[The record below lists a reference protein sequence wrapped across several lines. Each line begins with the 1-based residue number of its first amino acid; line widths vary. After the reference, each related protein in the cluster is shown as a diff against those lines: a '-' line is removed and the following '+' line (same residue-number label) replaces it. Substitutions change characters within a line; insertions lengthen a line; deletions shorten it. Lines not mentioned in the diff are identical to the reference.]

1 MDRKGLIFVSL
12 AIMITAAY
20 AVAALSISASDNG
33 DADRKIDPALLEHL
47 VGGDSKKIPV
57 IVLLNG
63 ESDQKIEGLDVLYRY
78 RIIPGVAGEA
88 APSAIENI
96 AKSNFVQGIY
106 YDGSAQILAPDN
118 NSSRSEA
125 ICGYSSLSASQYI
138 GADKLWE
145 RGIDGKGVTVAVIDS
160 GIDENHP
167 DLVGKVIG
175 EKNFVAD
182 ETTTDDLLGHGT
194 MVAGI
199 IAGSGEA
206 SDGKYRGVAPG
217 ASLLSAKVI
226 NSKGEGKVSDIIAGI
241 EWAIYNGADILSLSL
256 GGINLGET
264 NPPIT
269 MAADKAADAG
279 VVVCVAAG
287 NRNSTKAEGQ
297 TFARQADRQAESD
310 ESAVDLSQA
319 DDEDKKDVYLL
330 LVPIVLALPPGLIDS
345 PGDGV
350 KVITLGA
357 TDYSGHMAGFSG
369 SGPTRDDRI
378 KPDVVA
384 PGVDIVSTIPPGLEK
399 PDYIDEYYARES
411 GTSLST
417 PVAAGF
423 AALMLQENANLTPAG
438 IKAVMTRGAHKLNNS
453 LGEQYEEYYQGA
465 GLLNA
470 PSSYQLVSDDVCGVI
485 PDRWIAGRWA
495 YLPAGKGVYVG
506 LDTGADRPQKKL
518 YALAPGDEDWN
529 TRFVLFSNQ
538 KKGDL
543 KVSASGPISDW
554 ISLQAL
560 PRQIDANSQS
570 VFAASLSVPNG
581 TLPGIYSG
589 SLDITERGKSILSIP
604 VNLTVA
610 EPLNISK
617 GLGSQAGTLSEN
629 QWDYYYLDVPKGAD
643 VIKAELKWDVA
654 SSLDLFLLSPTSE
667 YYSGTPEG
675 LEESMKVESPPS
687 GRWLIAVHSENSSVP
702 VNYTLNVD
710 CYLIKTAPQRWNI
723 DSALPGTSTV
733 AEFVVENIGP
743 DLENMSYEAST
754 ENSIY
759 QEFQGR
765 VGYKETWNK
774 TINVTAKTRMISAEL
789 RATGGSN
796 KSEVAIVFENPEGI
810 AKEENAAL
818 GSGDVGPVEIFN
830 PEAGSWTLKVYGYDV
845 PKEGQSFLV
854 SVKMYEEAPWNWIT
868 INGPGRLESD
878 SNETVKANLTIP
890 RNISLT
896 RFAGHINISSGNRTV
911 QIPIKIAVAGAVL
924 EGLTSTAVTDIDHD
938 GLFDNLD
945 LGFEVNATTY
955 GDLRLDGVLTD
966 CSGNA
971 IDLFSSS
978 FEPQKS
984 SSVNVS
990 INGSN
995 IWRKGKCGPLKIR
1008 NLILYDGLG
1017 NFVDMYRKNITV
1029 EKDPKQFQAPA
1040 AYFTGGFV
1048 NLTSRSSI
1056 KIGVNVSVIR
1066 AGNYQVS
1073 GTIVDDNGALL
1084 GEDSVKARLLP
1095 GNATVVLEFDPIK
1108 FIMLGDIGRVHLV
1121 DLVLSRDGSR
1131 LERADDA
1138 WVSEDMSPEGFAA
1151 GRREGDADESNNV
1164 STAGVIRMQDGK
1176 VVIS

>member
-1 MDRKGLIFVSL
+1 MDRKGLILVSV
-12 AIMITAAY
+12 AIMIASAY
-20 AVAALSISASDNG
+20 AIAASSDFTSDNVG
-33 DADRKIDPALLEHL
+33 ADRKIDPALAEHL
-47 VGGDSKKIPV
+47 LGGDSKKIPI

-63 ESDQKIEGLDVLYRY
+63 QSDQKLDGLDVSHRY
-78 RIIPGVAGEA
+78 RLIPGVAGEA
-88 APSAIENI
+88 TPSAIEDI
-96 AKSNFVQGIY
+96 AKNEFVQGIY
-106 YDGSAQILAPDN
+106 YDWSAQILAPDN
-118 NSSRSEA
+118 ISSRSEA
-125 ICGYSSLSASQYI
+125 IYGYLSMSASRYI
-138 GADKLWE
+138 GADKLWM

-175 EKNFVAD
+175 EKNFLAD
-182 ETTTDDLLGHGT
+182 ETSSDDLLGHGT

-199 IAGSGEA
+199 IAGSGAA
-206 SDGKYRGVAPG
+206 SNGKFRGVAPG
-217 ASLLSAKVI
+217 ASLLSVKVI

-287 NRNSTKAEGQ
+287 NRNNTRAEGQ
-297 TFARQADRQAESD
+297 ITQSSARQADSD
-310 ESAVDLSQA
+310 ESTVDLSQVGG
-319 DDEDKKDVYLL
+319 ENKKDVYLL

-350 KVITLGA
+350 KVITMGA

-453 LGEQYEEYYQGA
+453 MGEQYEEYYQGA
-465 GLLNA
+465 GLLDA
-470 PSSYQLVSDDVCGVI
+470 PRSYQLLSDDVCGVI
-485 PDRWIAGRWA
+485 PDQWIAGRWA
-495 YLPAGKGVYVG
+495 YLPAGRGVYVG

-538 KKGDL
+538 ERVDL
-543 KVSASGPISDW
+543 KVSATGPISDW

-560 PRQIDANSQS
+560 PRQIDANSQV

-581 TLPGIYSG
+581 TLPGIYGG
-589 SLDITERGKSILSIP
+589 SLDITDRGKSILSIP

-617 GLGSQAGTLSEN
+617 GIGSSANTLSGN
-629 QWDYYYLDVPKGAD
+629 QWDYYYLDVPVGTD
-643 VIKAELKWDVA
+643 VIKAELKWNVN

-667 YYSGTPEG
+667 YYSGTPKG
-675 LEESMKVESPPS
+675 LEESMKIESPPS
-687 GRWLIAVHSENSSVP
+687 GRWLMAVHSENSSVP
-702 VNYTLNVD
+702 VNYTLDVER
-710 CYLIKTAPQRWNI
+710 YLIKTDPQRWNI
-723 DSALPGTSTV
+723 DFAAPGTSTV
-733 AEFVVENIGP
+733 AKFVVENRGP
-743 DLENMSYEAST
+743 DLENLTWEAST
-754 ENSIY
+754 ENSTS
-759 QEFQGR
+759 QEFLCH

-774 TINVTAKTRMISAEL
+774 TINVTGKTRMISAEL
-789 RATGGSN
+789 RANGGSN
-796 KSEVAIVFENPEGI
+796 KSEVALVFENPKGV

-830 PEAGSWTLKVYGYDV
+830 PEAGRWTLKVYGYDV

-854 SVKMYEEAPWNWIT
+854 SVRIYEEAPWNWIT
-868 INGPGRLESD
+868 IDGPERLESD
-878 SNETVKANLTIP
+878 SKGTVQANLTIP
-890 RNISLT
+890 SNISLT
-896 RFAGHINISSGNRTV
+896 RFAGHINISSGDRTV
-911 QIPIKIAVAGAVL
+911 QIPITITVAGATL
-924 EGLTSTAVTDIDHD
+924 EGLTSTTVTDIDHD
-938 GLFDNLD
+938 GLFDSLD
-945 LGFEVNATTY
+945 MGFKVNATTW
-955 GDLRLDGVLTD
+955 GNLRLDGVLTD

-971 IDLFSSS
+971 IDKFSRS
-978 FEPQKS
+978 FESGKS
-984 SSVNVS
+984 SSINIS

-1017 NFVDMYRKNITV
+1017 NFVDRYEKNITI

-1040 AYFTGGFV
+1040 AYFKGEFV
-1048 NLTSRSSI
+1048 NLTSRRSI
-1056 KIGVNVSVIR
+1056 KIGVNVSVIK
-1066 AGNYQVS
+1066 AGDYQVS
-1073 GTIVDDNGALL
+1073 GAIVDDNGALL
-1084 GEDSVKARLLP
+1084 DEDSVKARLVP
-1095 GNATVVLEFDPIK
+1095 GNATIVLEFSPTK
-1108 FIMLGDIGRVHLV
+1108 FMMLEDITRVHLI
-1121 DLVLSRDGSR
+1121 DLVLTRDGSE
-1131 LERADDA
+1131 LERADEA
-1138 WVSEDMSPEGFAA
+1138 WVSDDMSPEGFGA
-1151 GRREGDADESNNV
+1151 GRSEGDANDSSNA

-1176 VVIS
+1176 IVIS

>member
-1 MDRKGLIFVSL
+1 MDRKGLILVSV
-12 AIMITAAY
+12 AIMIASAY
-20 AVAALSISASDNG
+20 AVATSSDSSSDNTG
-33 DADRKIDPALLEHL
+33 ADRKIDPALVEHL
-47 VGGDSKKIPV
+47 LAGDSKKIPV
-57 IVLLNG
+57 IVLLKG
-63 ESDQKIEGLDVLYRY
+63 ESDQKLEGLDVKYRY
-78 RIIPGVAGEA
+78 RLIPGVAGEA
-88 APSAIENI
+88 APSAIDDI

-106 YDGSAQILAPDN
+106 YDESAQISTPNN
-118 NSSRSEA
+118 NSSGSEA
-125 ICGYSSLSASQYI
+125 FYGSSSLSASQYI
-138 GADKLWE
+138 GADKLWK
-145 RGIDGKGVTVAVIDS
+145 RGIDGRGVTVAVIDS

-167 DLVGKVIG
+167 DLVGKVVG
-175 EKNFVAD
+175 EKNFLAD

-199 IAGSGEA
+199 IAGSGAA
-206 SDGKYRGVAPG
+206 SNGKYRGVAPG
-217 ASLLSAKVI
+217 ADLLSVKVI
-226 NSKGEGKVSDIIAGI
+226 NSKGEGRVSDIIAGI

-287 NRNSTKAEGQ
+287 NRNSSKAEGQ
-297 TFARQADRQAESD
+297 TFASQADSD
-310 ESAVDLSQA
+310 RSTVDLSQV
-319 DDEDKKDVYLL
+319 DGENKDVYLL

-350 KVITLGA
+350 KVITMGA
-357 TDYSGHMAGFSG
+357 TDYNGHMAGFSG

-384 PGVDIVSTIPPGLEK
+384 PGVGIVSTIPPGLEK

-423 AALMLQENANLTPAG
+423 AALMLQENANITPAG
-438 IKAVMTRGAHKLNNS
+438 IKAVMIRGAHKLNNS

-465 GLLNA
+465 GLLDA
-470 PSSYQLVSDDVCGVI
+470 PRSYQLVSDDVCGVI
-485 PDRWIAGRWA
+485 PDQWIAGRWA

-529 TRFVLFSNQ
+529 TRFVLFSNRERV
-538 KKGDL
+538 DL

-560 PRQIDANSQS
+560 PRQIDANSQV
-570 VFAASLSVPNG
+570 VFAASIAVPNG

-589 SLDITERGKSILSIP
+589 SLDVTESGKSILSIP
-604 VNLTVA
+604 VHLTVA
-610 EPLNISK
+610 EPLEISK
-617 GLGSQAGTLSEN
+617 GLGSRTGTLSGN
-629 QWDYYYLDVPKGAD
+629 QWDYYYLDVPKGAG
-643 VIKAELKWDVA
+643 VIKAELKWNVN

-675 LEESMKVESPPS
+675 LEESMKIESPPS
-687 GRWLIAVHSENSSVP
+687 GRWLMAVHSENSSLP
-702 VNYTLNVD
+702 VNYTLDVE
-710 CYLIKTAPQRWNI
+710 CYLIKTDPQRWNI
-723 DSALPGTSTV
+723 DSATAGTSTV
-733 AEFVVENIGP
+733 AKFIVENRGP
-743 DLENMSYEAST
+743 ALEDLRYEAST
-754 ENSIY
+754 ENSTSW
-759 QEFQGR
+759 EFPGH

-774 TINVTAKTRMISAEL
+774 TINVTEKTRMISAEL
-789 RATGGSN
+789 RANGGSN
-796 KSEVAIVFENPEGI
+796 KSEVALVFENPEGI

-830 PEAGSWTLKVYGYDV
+830 PESGRWTLKVYGYDV

-868 INGPGRLESD
+868 IDGPGRLESD
-878 SNETVKANLTIP
+878 SNETVEANLTIP

-896 RFAGHINISSGNRTV
+896 RFAGHINIFSGNRTV
-911 QIPIKIAVAGAVL
+911 QIPIKVAVAGATL
-924 EGLTSTAVTDIDHD
+924 EGLTSTNVTDIDHD
-938 GLFDNLD
+938 GHFDSLD
-945 LGFEVNATTY
+945 LGFKVNATTC
-955 GDLRLDGVLTD
+955 GDLRLNGVLTD
-966 CSGNA
+966 CSGNV
-971 IDLFSSS
+971 IDLFSRS
-978 FEPQKS
+978 FRSQKS
-984 SSVNVS
+984 SSIDIS
-990 INGSN
+990 FNGSN
-995 IWRKGKCGPLKIR
+995 IWMKGKCGPLKIR

-1017 NFVDMYRKNITV
+1017 NFVDRYEKNITI

-1048 NLTSRSSI
+1048 NLTSSSKI
-1056 KIGVNVSVIR
+1056 KVGVNVSVTK
-1066 AGNYQVS
+1066 AGDYQVS

-1084 GEDSVKARLLP
+1084 GEDSVKARLVP
-1095 GNATVVLEFDPIK
+1095 GNSTIVLEFNPTK
-1108 FIMLGDIGRVHLV
+1108 FMMLGDITRVHLV
-1121 DLVLSRDGSR
+1121 DLVLSRDGSE
-1131 LERADDA
+1131 LERKDDA
-1138 WVSEDMSPEGFAA
+1138 WVSDDMSPKGFGA
-1151 GRREGDADESNNV
+1151 GRSEGNANNSNNY

>member
-1 MDRKGLIFVSL
+1 MDRRGLILVSV
-12 AIMITAAY
+12 AIIIAAAY
-20 AVAALSISASDNG
+20 AVAASTDLASDNVG
-33 DADRKIDPALLEHL
+33 ADRKIDPALAEHL
-47 VGGDSKKIPV
+47 VGGDGKKIPI
-57 IVLLNG
+57 IVLLDG
-63 ESDQKIEGLDVLYRY
+63 ESDQKFEGLDVLYRY
-78 RIIPGVAGEA
+78 KLIPGVAGEA
-88 APSAIENI
+88 APSSIEDI
-96 AKSNFVQGIY
+96 AKSNSVQGIY
-106 YDGSAQILAPDN
+106 YDGSVQISTTDN
-118 NSSRSEA
+118 GSSRSEE
-125 ICGYSSLSASQYI
+125 INGSSSLSASQYI
-138 GADKLWE
+138 GADKLWM

-175 EKNFVAD
+175 EKNFLAD

-199 IAGSGEA
+199 IAGSGAA
-206 SDGKYRGVAPG
+206 SNGKYRGVAPG
-217 ASLLSAKVI
+217 ASLLSVKVI
-226 NSKGEGKVSDIIAGI
+226 NSKGEGKVSDIIAGM

-287 NRNSTKAEGQ
+287 NRNSTEAEGQ
-297 TFARQADRQAESD
+297 TFASQAESD
-310 ESAVDLSQA
+310 GSAVDLSQA
-319 DDEDKKDVYLL
+319 DGENKKDVYLL

-438 IKAVMTRGAHKLNNS
+438 VKAVMTRGAHKLNNS

-465 GLLNA
+465 GLLDA
-470 PSSYQLVSDDVCGVI
+470 PRSYQLLSDDVCGVI
-485 PDRWIAGRWA
+485 PDQWIAGRWA

-560 PRQIDANSQS
+560 PRQIDANSQM
-570 VFAASLSVPNG
+570 VFAASMSVPNG

-589 SLDITERGKSILSIP
+589 SLDVTENGKSILSIP
-604 VNLTVA
+604 VHLTVA

-617 GLGSQAGTLSEN
+617 GLGSRAGTLSGN

-643 VIKAELKWDVA
+643 VIKAELKWNVVA
-654 SSLDLFLLSPTSE
+654 SLDLFLLSPTSE

-675 LEESMKVESPPS
+675 LRESMKVESPPS
-687 GRWLIAVHSENSSVP
+687 GRWLMAVHSENSSLP
-702 VNYTLNVD
+702 VDYTLDVE
-710 CYLIKTAPQRWNI
+710 CYLIKTDPQRWNI

-733 AEFVVENIGP
+733 AKFVVENRGP
-743 DLENMSYEAST
+743 ALENLSYEAST
-754 ENSIY
+754 ENSTSL
-759 QEFQGR
+759 EFQGH
-765 VGYKETWNK
+765 VGYKETWNE
-774 TINVTAKTRMISAEL
+774 TINVTGKTRMISAEL
-789 RATGGSN
+789 KANEGSN
-796 KSEVAIVFENPEGI
+796 KSEVALVFEDPKGV

-911 QIPIKIAVAGAVL
+911 QIPIKIAVAGTTI
-924 EGLTSTAVTDIDHD
+924 EGLTSTAVKDIDHD
-938 GLFDNLD
+938 GHFDSLD
-945 LGFEVNATTY
+945 LGFKVNATTW
-955 GDLRLDGVLTD
+955 GDLRLEGVLTD

-971 IDLFSSS
+971 IDLFSQS
-978 FEPQKS
+978 FRPQKGS
-984 SSVNVS
+984 SIDIS
-990 INGSN
+990 INGSD
-995 IWRKGKCGPLKIR
+995 IWRRGKCGPLTIR

-1017 NFVDMYRKNITV
+1017 NFVDRYETNITI

-1040 AYFTGGFV
+1040 AYFTGSFV
-1048 NLTSRSSI
+1048 NLTTSS
-1056 KIGVNVSVIR
+1056 KIEVGVNVSVIK
-1066 AGNYQVS
+1066 AGDYQLS
-1073 GTIVDDNGALL
+1073 GKIVDDNGALL
-1084 GEDSVKARLLP
+1084 GEDSVKARLVP
-1095 GNATVVLEFDPIK
+1095 GNATVVLEFNPAK
-1108 FIMLGDIGRVHLV
+1108 FMMLDDITRVHLV
-1121 DLVLSRDGSR
+1121 DLVLSHDGSE
-1131 LERADDA
+1131 LEREDDA
-1138 WVSEDMSPEGFAA
+1138 WASDYMSPKGFGA
-1151 GRREGDADESNNV
+1151 GRSEEGSNESNNV

-1176 VVIS
+1176 IVIS